1 MYHPLQVNNAAIVL
15 EAAADTILNFPLTV
29 QLSSTGLSSDEKRE
43 KASQITWT
51 CSKSTTETSK
61 ACVKYV
67 QS

>member
-1 MYHPLQVNNAAIVL
+1 M

-43 KASQITWT
+43 KASQITLT